1 MKKLLSILFL
11 FMATIHVFAVDYLYN
26 QQTVG
31 VDVCWQYDDMCGV
44 LTESNTEI
52 VHWVIDG
59 GSNSCELSAYG
70 WALTPNSQY
79 YAYYPYSQSYNI
91 NKNPMTALPVSFA
104 GQAQSENNDA
114 AHLNAYDYMTA
125 QAVSGEDECHF
136 DFSHLGCV
144 LRIECK
150 TKGKQTLKALTI
162 SASSNIFATEAIMNV
177 VDGTL
182 TPTAYSSKTTLS
194 LNDITVEEGEH
205 LVVYLM
211 MPPANLN
218 GKLMTITLA
227 TTDGMVSSAD
237 IKAPDLQAGRIYPM
251 SLKMTGLRKANTRTL
266 VAGSDVDFDS
276 NFDFNHIKAKAPTII
291 SRVTAFA
298 PDFTVDDAN
307 CFEQINII
315 EDDVTAIASQG
326 QSKGQS
332 QYTLSGIKVT
342 TAEKGTI
349 VVNKGKKYLI
359 K

>member
-1 MKKLLSILFL
+1 MRKILSVLLM
-11 FMATIHVFAVDYLYN
+11 FMATIHALAVGYNYN
-26 QQTVG
+26 QQTDG
-31 VDVCWQYDDMCGV
+31 VDVRWQYDEMCGV
-44 LTESNTEI
+44 LTESNTEVI
-52 VHWVIDG
+52 HWVVDG
-59 GSNSCELSAYG
+59 GSNTCEISAYG

-91 NKNPMTALPVSFA
+91 NKNPMTALPVSFV
-104 GQAQSENNDA
+104 GQMQSENNDA

-125 QAVSGEDECHF
+125 QAVSDEDKCHF

-150 TKGKQTLKALTI
+150 TRGKQTLKALTI
-162 SASSNIFATEAIMNV
+162 SASSNIFATEATINV

-194 LNDITVEEGEH
+194 LNGITVEEGEH
-205 LVVYLM
+205 LVAYLM

-218 GKLMTITLA
+218 GKLMTITLT

-251 SLKMTGLRKANTRTL
+251 SLKMTGLRKANTRAL
-266 VAGSDVDFDS
+266 VAGYDDFDS
-276 NFDFNHIKAKAPTII
+276 DFNFNHIKAKAPTTI

-315 EDDVTAIASQG
+315 DDDVTAIASQSQG
-326 QSKGQS
+326 QSQGQS

-349 VVNKGKKYLI
+349 VVRNGNKYI